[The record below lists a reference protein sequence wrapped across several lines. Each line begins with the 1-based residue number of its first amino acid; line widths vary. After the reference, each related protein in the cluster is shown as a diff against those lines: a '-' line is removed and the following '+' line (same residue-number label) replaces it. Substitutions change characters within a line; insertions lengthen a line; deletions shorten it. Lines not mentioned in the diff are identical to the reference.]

1 MRKIAQIFLAFS
13 EKLNF
18 TLFIFFDR
26 LLTKNGE
33 SQVLIMTGESGAGK
47 TESAKLITQYLA
59 AVNKSPSNLITEQI
73 LEALPMLESFGNSK
87 TNRNDNSSR

>member
-1 MRKIAQIFLAFS
+1 MQVFVAIS
-13 EKLNF
+13 EKLIF
-18 TLFIFFDR
+18 TLFFFDR

-59 AVNKSPSNLITEQI
+59 AVNKVRI
-73 LEALPMLESFGNSK
+73 MSFRQGVKFSVEF
-87 TNRNDNSSR
+87 

>member
-1 MRKIAQIFLAFS
+1 MQVFVAIS
-13 EKLNF
+13 EKLIF
-18 TLFIFFDR
+18 TLFFFDR

-59 AVNKSPSNLITEQI
+59 AVNKVRI
-73 LEALPMLESFGNSK
+73 MSF
-87 TNRNDNSSR
+87 

>member
-1 MRKIAQIFLAFS
+1 MRKIVQVFVAIS
-13 EKLNF
+13 EKIIF
-18 TLFIFFDR
+18 TLFFFDR

-59 AVNKSPSNLITEQI
+59 AVNKVRI
-73 LEALPMLESFGNSK
+73 MSFRQGVKFSVEF
-87 TNRNDNSSR
+87 

>member
-1 MRKIAQIFLAFS
+1 MQVFVAIS
-13 EKLNF
+13 DNLNF
-18 TLFIFFDR
+18 TGFFFFDR

-59 AVNKSPSNLITEQI
+59 AVNKVRI
-73 LEALPMLESFGNSK
+73 MSF
-87 TNRNDNSSR
+87 